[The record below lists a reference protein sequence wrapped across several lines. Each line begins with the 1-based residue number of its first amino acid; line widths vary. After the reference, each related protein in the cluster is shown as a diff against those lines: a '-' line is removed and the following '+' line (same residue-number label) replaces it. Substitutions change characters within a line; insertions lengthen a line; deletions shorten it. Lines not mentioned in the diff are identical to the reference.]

1 MLSEDRLREKLRKI
15 EALYA
20 GATNAGEKSAAGAA
34 AERIRLQFEAISQKE
49 KAEECKFSIPDMW
62 SRQLFIA
69 LCRRYG
75 ISPFRYARMHRQ
87 TVIVRAPASFINA
100 TLWPEFEELS
110 QALNAHLNEITQKI
124 IREEVHEATQEAE
137 EIIEHHRLR

>member
-1 MLSEDRLREKLRKI
+1 MSEERLREKLRKI

-20 GATNAGEKSAAGAA
+20 AATTVGEQAAAGAA
-34 AERIRLQFEAISQKE
+34 AERIRRQLGTASKQERT
-49 KAEECKFSIPDMW
+49 EEFKFSISDPW

-75 ISPFRYARMHRQ
+75 IKPFRYARMHRQ
-87 TVIVRAPASFINA
+87 TVIVRAPASFVRM

-110 QALNAHLNEITQKI
+110 QALTWHLDEITQKI
-124 IREEVHEATQEAE
+124 IREEVHEATQDAE
-137 EIIEHHRLR
+137 EVSEPRQLR

>member
-1 MLSEDRLREKLRKI
+1 MTEERLREKLRKI

-20 GATNAGEKSAAGAA
+20 GATSAGEKSAAGAA
-34 AERIRLQFEAISQKE
+34 AERIRRKFETASKKE
-49 KAEECKFSIPDMW
+49 RAKEFKFSIPDPW

-75 ISPFRYARMHRQ
+75 VKPFRYARMHRQ
-87 TVIVRAPASFINA
+87 TVMVRAPASFVQS

-110 QALNAHLNEITQKI
+110 GALTAHLDEITRKI
-124 IREEVHEATQEAE
+124 IREEVHEATQDAE
-137 EIIEHHRLR
+137 EVDEPRQLR